1 VRTAAFIRG
10 DPFLR
15 PHVRLSMP
23 PHSQRTTP
31 PAIDERWLD
40 EWVTFGMRQLADYLA
55 RHAAFDAYCRRREN
69 APGS

>member
-1 VRTAAFIRG
+1 
-10 DPFLR
+10 
-15 PHVRLSMP
+15 MP

-40 EWVTFGMRQLADYLA
+40 EWVTFGMRQLVDYLA